1 MPRIKMNEIAI
12 NCASHLIFNEDYL
25 LHYCKKSTLDN
36 NRAANI
42 SGEEKY
48 LYYAVDTTIS
58 KLIPTSNGNTVI
70 VKYDELA
77 QFAANLLGKTAIF
90 FLSFNI
96 INV

>member
-12 NCASHLIFNEDYL
+12 NCASHLIFNEDHL

-58 KLIPTSNGNTVI
+58 KLLVTTSSAWYVVTTYYVTT
-70 VKYDELA
+70 LA
-77 QFAANLLGKTAIF
+77 SSYNLLY
-90 FLSFNI
+90 
-96 INV
+96 